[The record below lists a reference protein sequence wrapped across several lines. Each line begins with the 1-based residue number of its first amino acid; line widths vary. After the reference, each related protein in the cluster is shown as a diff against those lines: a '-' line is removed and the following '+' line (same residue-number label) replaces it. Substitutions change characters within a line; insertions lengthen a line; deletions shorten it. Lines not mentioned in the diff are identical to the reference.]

1 MNSEQRLL
9 LSSALGPD
17 NPIRDCTDPY
27 DLRKSFEL
35 VQRNV
40 VVHGFELYIIE
51 QWLTDRTFGNPTLL
65 VSAAPTDEVL
75 VDVYRLRPIQH
86 PGGSKSTLVDQRWKE
101 IIERIPELDGSRP
114 QQTPLGT
121 LFVRPLSAVRN
132 DRFNL
137 IKIEPS
143 PDPTGPGTLSYKS
156 IKEKLFCNINLRRMG
171 FTPRTGLDLLPPSS
185 SQRKKFLRTFLLPD
199 HLETDDTEFRQL
211 VLTLVNLIQAA
222 LHLFGMGPMR
232 HETISELMAPK
243 QCSDREDEENRSPP
257 KDKRKFF
264 SPKNSGP
271 PSTKPKPGYRH
282 FIGLDGL
289 LCDSTL
295 EGLIKWR
302 QQFDWSDEIPES
314 PVLNSSLLA
323 SIISTILWAEH
334 RLIAETSKEI
344 SRKLSDPFRHPRS
357 FLKAWVNFQMANEL
371 EPEPFLSFYGLQELI
386 ETSVSGSSPAQRRR
400 FPRPKGFGRGTE
412 SSSYAMKPSTNL
424 GSVLRHLSELS
435 PSTLEK
441 FHNLHHPSSD
451 SSLSLDPPLH
461 YEPHTLQIHS
471 LHRLW
476 FPSRSSG
483 DDEPERARFL
493 THLPDSHDHTVAGS
507 GKTFLKPFVKGVAS
521 AGRSVG
527 AGIYHAGKVV
537 DAITDLTERISAP
550 RNTGSPNLLAA
561 STSEFGPVMEASEV
575 VPEERREK
583 AKRFKGPFKKGTGN
597 YGPGNSSDAGSEGY
611 VPRAGL
617 PRLDSLELSRD
628 EFPHLGSRISRKRY
642 SRAHTDHIGISK
654 CDDEEP
660 EVMNNNSDDETN
672 GTTDRAAAIYNY
684 EAVFPKARNQSI
696 SKMAFAKRRHSI
708 QIPQDYNLV
717 TVRHSTRKQNLE
729 VQLVWNYRMLKKM
742 EQRQRA
748 VLEAFEVLEA
758 LYHSTAKEAEIKSR
772 EVKDR
777 LEGYVEQNKIAS
789 ELLSFLPS
797 DPLPP
802 NRSTALSGPSSANPS
817 GNFQY
822 QQRQLSVSNRSFS
835 WDKVDP
841 QTWELY
847 KQLTSTGEVL
857 RQRRHEVSNKR
868 RMMEHHVDELIMQA
882 GLKRP
887 VHSRDHSSRPR
898 QLKDS
903 GLDASDTGNA
913 DHKQRKG
920 TSCRKEKRKL
930 KLVTEI
936 EQDSQADEHDDEEGA
951 DSEGRR
957 PSSGDSK
964 VVIAMAEEVISSI
977 ERDPSLQ
984 IAEFIELVILGGL
997 ARLLGTLGSQLG
1009 SIFRNALRSVL
1020 VFFVRQIHRLA
1031 ACLDI
1036 DEHEHQLRNPHSE
1049 LRTRRTRPP
1058 TSQKEDHPDGQDQLA
1073 QE

>member
-86 PGGSKSTLVDQRWKE
+86 PGGSKSTLVDDRWKE
-101 IIERIPELDGSRP
+101 IIERIAELDGSRP

-185 SQRKKFLRTFLLPD
+185 SQRKNFLRTFLLPD

-243 QCSDREDEENRSPP
+243 QCSDREDEENRSTP

-264 SPKNSGP
+264 SPQEQRTSLHQIQTGLP
-271 PSTKPKPGYRH
+271 PLHRLGWLTS
-282 FIGLDGL
+282 
-289 LCDSTL
+289 
-295 EGLIKWR
+295 
-302 QQFDWSDEIPES
+302 IPES
-314 PVLNSSLLA
+314 PALSSSLLA

-561 STSEFGPVMEASEV
+561 STSEFGPVMEASSVFFSSHILLTNDNLLMLNLLHDGVIGTISPHREV

-583 AKRFKGPFKKGTGN
+583 PKRFKGPFKKGTGN

-617 PRLDSLELSRD
+617 SRLDSLELSRD
-628 EFPHLGSRISRKRY
+628 EFPHLDSRISSRKRY

-777 LEGYVEQNKIAS
+777 LEGYVEQNKVAS
-789 ELLSFLPS
+789 ELLSFL
-797 DPLPP
+797 
-802 NRSTALSGPSSANPS
+802 
-817 GNFQY
+817 
-822 QQRQLSVSNRSFS
+822 
-835 WDKVDP
+835 
-841 QTWELY
+841 
-847 KQLTSTGEVL
+847 
-857 RQRRHEVSNKR
+857 
-868 RMMEHHVDELIMQA
+868 
-882 GLKRP
+882 
-887 VHSRDHSSRPR
+887 
-898 QLKDS
+898 
-903 GLDASDTGNA
+903 
-913 DHKQRKG
+913 
-920 TSCRKEKRKL
+920 
-930 KLVTEI
+930 
-936 EQDSQADEHDDEEGA
+936 
-951 DSEGRR
+951 
-957 PSSGDSK
+957 
-964 VVIAMAEEVISSI
+964 
-977 ERDPSLQ
+977 
-984 IAEFIELVILGGL
+984 
-997 ARLLGTLGSQLG
+997 
-1009 SIFRNALRSVL
+1009 ALRSATTKPIYGPQRPKLGIRPVTL
-1020 VFFVRQIHRLA
+1020 NTNNDNFGVEQVV
-1031 ACLDI
+1031 
-1036 DEHEHQLRNPHSE
+1036 QL
-1049 LRTRRTRPP
+1049 
-1058 TSQKEDHPDGQDQLA
+1058 G
-1073 QE
+1073 

>member
-86 PGGSKSTLVDQRWKE
+86 PGGSKSTLVDDRWKE
-101 IIERIPELDGSRP
+101 IIERIAELDGSRP

-222 LHLFGMGPMR
+222 LHLFAD
-232 HETISELMAPK
+232 L
-243 QCSDREDEENRSPP
+243 PP
-257 KDKRKFF
+257 
-264 SPKNSGP
+264 PN
-271 PSTKPKPGYRH
+271 PKPGYRH

-471 LHRLW
+471 LHRLC
-476 FPSRSSG
+476 
-483 DDEPERARFL
+483 
-493 THLPDSHDHTVAGS
+493 

-617 PRLDSLELSRD
+617 SRLIRSSFLVMN
-628 EFPHLGSRISRKRY
+628 FRIWARY

-672 GTTDRAAAIYNY
+672 GTTDRAEAIYNY

-729 VQLVWNYRMLKKM
+729 VQLVWNYRMLKKWSKA
-742 EQRQRA
+742 ESGSRS
-748 VLEAFEVLEA
+748 FEVLEG
-758 LYHSTAKEAEIKSR
+758 LYHSTAKDAEIKSR

-777 LEGYVEQNKIAS
+777 LEGYVEQNKVAS

-802 NRSTALSGPSSANPS
+802 NRSTASAA
-817 GNFQY
+817 QA
-822 QQRQLSVSNRSFS
+822 RLSVR
-835 WDKVDP
+835 
-841 QTWELY
+841 
-847 KQLTSTGEVL
+847 
-857 RQRRHEVSNKR
+857 
-868 RMMEHHVDELIMQA
+868 
-882 GLKRP
+882 
-887 VHSRDHSSRPR
+887 
-898 QLKDS
+898 
-903 GLDASDTGNA
+903 
-913 DHKQRKG
+913 
-920 TSCRKEKRKL
+920 
-930 KLVTEI
+930 
-936 EQDSQADEHDDEEGA
+936 
-951 DSEGRR
+951 
-957 PSSGDSK
+957 
-964 VVIAMAEEVISSI
+964 
-977 ERDPSLQ
+977 
-984 IAEFIELVILGGL
+984 
-997 ARLLGTLGSQLG
+997 
-1009 SIFRNALRSVL
+1009 
-1020 VFFVRQIHRLA
+1020 
-1031 ACLDI
+1031 
-1036 DEHEHQLRNPHSE
+1036 
-1049 LRTRRTRPP
+1049 
-1058 TSQKEDHPDGQDQLA
+1058 
-1073 QE
+1073 

>member
-51 QWLTDRTFGNPTLL
+51 QWSVDRLGPSEILPL

-86 PGGSKSTLVDQRWKE
+86 PGGSKSTLVDDRWKE
-101 IIERIPELDGSRP
+101 IIERIAAGWVPSTTDSARD
-114 QQTPLGT
+114 T
-121 LFVRPLSAVRN
+121 LY
-132 DRFNL
+132 
-137 IKIEPS
+137 
-143 PDPTGPGTLSYKS
+143 PTGPGTLSYKS

-185 SQRKKFLRTFLLPD
+185 SQRKNFLRTFLLPD

-243 QCSDREDEENRSPP
+243 QCSDREDEENRSTP

-264 SPKNSGP
+264 SQEQRTSLHQIPNRVTATS
-271 PSTKPKPGYRH
+271 SAWMAY
-282 FIGLDGL
+282 
-289 LCDSTL
+289 
-295 EGLIKWR
+295 
-302 QQFDWSDEIPES
+302 IPES
-314 PVLNSSLLA
+314 PALSSSLLA

-386 ETSVSGSSPAQRRR
+386 ETLW
-400 FPRPKGFGRGTE
+400 KGDRIIKLCDEAIDQPGE
-412 SSSYAMKPSTNL
+412 
-424 GSVLRHLSELS
+424 VLRHLSELS

-483 DDEPERARFL
+483 DDEPERARFH

-583 AKRFKGPFKKGTGN
+583 PKRFKGPFKKGLA
-597 YGPGNSSDAGSEGY
+597 P
-611 VPRAGL
+611 L
-617 PRLDSLELSRD
+617 LIFFL
-628 EFPHLGSRISRKRY
+628 
-642 SRAHTDHIGISK
+642 
-654 CDDEEP
+654 
-660 EVMNNNSDDETN
+660 
-672 GTTDRAAAIYNY
+672 
-684 EAVFPKARNQSI
+684 Q
-696 SKMAFAKRRHSI
+696 
-708 QIPQDYNLV
+708 
-717 TVRHSTRKQNLE
+717 
-729 VQLVWNYRMLKKM
+729 
-742 EQRQRA
+742 
-748 VLEAFEVLEA
+748 
-758 LYHSTAKEAEIKSR
+758 
-772 EVKDR
+772 KD
-777 LEGYVEQNKIAS
+777 
-789 ELLSFLPS
+789 
-797 DPLPP
+797 
-802 NRSTALSGPSSANPS
+802 
-817 GNFQY
+817 
-822 QQRQLSVSNRSFS
+822 
-835 WDKVDP
+835 
-841 QTWELY
+841 
-847 KQLTSTGEVL
+847 
-857 RQRRHEVSNKR
+857 
-868 RMMEHHVDELIMQA
+868 
-882 GLKRP
+882 
-887 VHSRDHSSRPR
+887 
-898 QLKDS
+898 
-903 GLDASDTGNA
+903 
-913 DHKQRKG
+913 
-920 TSCRKEKRKL
+920 
-930 KLVTEI
+930 
-936 EQDSQADEHDDEEGA
+936 
-951 DSEGRR
+951 
-957 PSSGDSK
+957 
-964 VVIAMAEEVISSI
+964 
-977 ERDPSLQ
+977 
-984 IAEFIELVILGGL
+984 
-997 ARLLGTLGSQLG
+997 
-1009 SIFRNALRSVL
+1009 
-1020 VFFVRQIHRLA
+1020 
-1031 ACLDI
+1031 
-1036 DEHEHQLRNPHSE
+1036 
-1049 LRTRRTRPP
+1049 
-1058 TSQKEDHPDGQDQLA
+1058 
-1073 QE
+1073 